1 MSPPLEESTAQFLVY
16 AVKRLG
22 AEASFGRIL
31 LEANREGVLAWHR
44 TLRRYLDLLVQGP
57 VLRVEKRNVGSVN
70 PQQLY
75 TVRNKQATVWTG
87 PRVLKEF
94 GLRRDVEDSDMYAVE
109 IDLEGLIQENR
120 RKPKGRTVRRL
131 IQEWGTTR
139 SVTENLVDLHKTHRF
154 AILRE
159 EDFMATTEPVRG
171 GKVVGE
177 QTYRDVLRERTI
189 SERRCVNSRIERV
202 QP

>member
-1 MSPPLEESTAQFLVY
+1 
-16 AVKRLG
+16 
-22 AEASFGRIL
+22 
-31 LEANREGVLAWHR
+31 
-44 TLRRYLDLLVQGP
+44 
-57 VLRVEKRNVGSVN
+57 
-70 PQQLY
+70 
-75 TVRNKQATVWTG
+75 
-87 PRVLKEF
+87 LKEF